1 MFIFSRK
8 YKTYRSW
15 QRNYLKTHTK
25 DTPYYKRISRGH
37 MRNPFL
43 TLKEL
48 RGHKEKPKP
57 DIIYLLVWIDY
68 TEPTAPY
75 SWYIDQMKVT
85 RHPAFEKGNKMLE
98 NEQISY
104 CLKYLSK
111 AFTKAIGKRTGVIS
125 TNWQRDLGKYAEYEY
140 TRELLERMGIQYF
153 VDWQPNK
160 IPEENL
166 ELWRTGG

>member
-1 MFIFSRK
+1 MFSKK

-37 MRNPFL
+37 IRNPFL

-57 DIIYLLVWIDY
+57 DIIYLLTWISY
-68 TEPTAPY
+68 KSNNRY
-75 SWYIDQMKVT
+75 SWQMDQMKVT
-85 RHPAFEKGNKMLE
+85 RHPAFEKNNKVLE
-98 NEQISY
+98 EEQEAY

-111 AFTKAIGKRTGVIS
+111 AFTKALGKGKPAVFS
-125 TNWQRDLGKYAEYEY
+125 TNWVRDLGKYKEYPYTDEILENMGLEY
-140 TRELLERMGIQYF
+140 TS
-153 VDWQPNK
+153 DWQNDGV
-160 IPEENL
+160 PEESL
-166 ELWRTGG
+166 ELWRLV